1 VSLLDDHV
9 QRFNDGVRSGDF
21 GAMIEGFTEDAELHF
36 EGVPVGPFA
45 GREAIAAAYRD
56 QPPDD
61 EVEILGVEERDDG
74 AVVARYAWK
83 RDDGKE
89 AGEMILTPRNGQ
101 IAQLVVTFASAPEE
115 VVPERPLA
123 LEPAL
128 VQSFVS
134 NAHGDLAAVAGLLE
148 QEPALVNASWD
159 WGAGDWE
166 TGLGAAAH
174 MGRRDIA
181 ELLLGRGAR
190 LDLFAAAM
198 LGELEIVRAMLDAY
212 PELVSAKG
220 PHGIPLRV
228 HAEKGGA
235 AAQAVL
241 ALLDERS
248 V

>member
-1 VSLLDDHV
+1 VSLLEEHV
-9 QRFNDGVRSGDF
+9 RRFNEGIRSGDF
-21 GAMIEGFTEDAELHF
+21 GPMVDAFTDDAELRF

-74 AVVARYAWK
+74 VVMARYAWK
-83 RDDGKE
+83 RDEGKE
-89 AGEMILTPRNGQ
+89 AGEMILTPRDGQ
-101 IAQLVVTFASAPEE
+101 IAQLVVTFAGATEDAT
-115 VVPERPLA
+115 PERPPA

-134 NAHGDLAAVAGLLE
+134 SAHGDLAEVERLLE
-148 QEPALVNASWD
+148 QEPALLNATWD

-181 ELLLGRGAR
+181 ELLLARGAR

-198 LGELEIVRAMLDAY
+198 LGELEIVRAMLDAF
-212 PELVSAKG
+212 PELVSARG

-228 HAEKGGA
+228 HAEKGGEQA
-235 AAQAVL
+235 KAVL

-248 V
+248 